1 MTKSTKKITCTP
13 LGPKTTLAIELGAKP
28 GGISPTEL
36 GKALDV
42 NSSVANGYLMTATGR
57 GKLFRG
63 LSSHSSRCYRYFG
76 TEAEAIKFGLSA
88 PPSSIGGIHQGR
100 VSSASPAFKAA
111 KADYSR
117 AKRIQCPHGVDHRF
131 TAVLPDG
138 YVSQINAAECRPW
151 AASL

>member
-13 LGPKTTLAIELGAKP
+13 LGPKTTLAIELGSKP

-63 LSSHSSRCYRYFG
+63 LSSHSSRGYRYFG
-76 TEAEAIKFGLSA
+76 TEAEAVKFGLSA
-88 PPSSIGGIHQGR
+88 PPSSIGSANKGR
-100 VSSASPAFKAA
+100 VTGASPAFKAA

-117 AKRIQCPHGVDHRF
+117 AIRTVVPAGVDTRF

-138 YVSQINAAECRPW
+138 YTSQINAAECRPW